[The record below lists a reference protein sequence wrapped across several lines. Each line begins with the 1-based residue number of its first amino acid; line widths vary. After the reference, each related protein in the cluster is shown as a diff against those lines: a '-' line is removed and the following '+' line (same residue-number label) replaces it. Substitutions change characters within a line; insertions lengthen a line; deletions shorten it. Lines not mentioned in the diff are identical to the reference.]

1 MLLFF
6 GINEKIKFM
15 QSKLRIIFL
24 ALIFSVFIP
33 IGASASNNLSG
44 QPISA
49 KAREIINKEK
59 PFVDCLASGEVAIY
73 FFYGRECPH
82 CEREGKFLDILE
94 KENKKIKIYRFEVWH
109 DQANAKILMNIGKE
123 LDLEIKSIPFTIA
136 GEKTISGYY
145 DDKTTG
151 EEIRTAINEVCQ
163 KSDTKIE
170 DINVPFLGKISIKNL
185 SLPIITLVIA
195 ALDGFNPCALWILLF
210 LLSLLISMRD
220 RKKMLVL
227 GGTFI
232 LTSAIFYFLVLA
244 AWLNFILFIG
254 FVFWL
259 RIIIGLVALYA
270 GYYNLKEYLIK
281 KNRNCEVAGE
291 EKRKKTFSK
300 LRDIVA
306 HEKIWLALLG
316 IIALAV
322 SVNFLELVCSAGLPA
337 VFTQILAISGLTSW
351 QYYAYLILYV
361 FIFVL
366 NEIIILGLALMTL
379 EMKVINTKVIR
390 WVGIIGGII
399 MVILGVL
406 LLFKPEWLMWG

>member
-1 MLLFF
+1 M
-6 GINEKIKFM
+6 
-15 QSKLRIIFL
+15 KLKVIALILIFL
-24 ALIFSVFIP
+24 VFIP
-33 IGASASNNLSG
+33 ISAGASGNLSD

-49 KAREIINKEK
+49 KVREIINKDK
-59 PFVDCLASGEVAIY
+59 PFADCLASGEVAVY
-73 FFYGRECPH
+73 LFYGRECPH
-82 CEREGKFLDILE
+82 CAREENFLDILE
-94 KENKKIKIYRFEVWH
+94 KENTKIKIYRYEVWH

-151 EEIRTAINEVCQ
+151 AEIRAAVNEVCQ
-163 KSDTKIE
+163 KGDFKVETV
-170 DINVPFLGKISIKNL
+170 NVPVIGKISIKNL

-220 RKKMLVL
+220 RKKMLIL
-227 GGTFI
+227 GGAFI

-259 RIIIGLVALYA
+259 RVIIGLVALYA

-291 EKRKKTFSK
+291 EKRKETFSK
-300 LRDIVA
+300 LREIVA
-306 HEKIWLALLG
+306 REKIWLALLG

-337 VFTQILAISGLTSW
+337 VFTQILAISGLASW
-351 QYYAYLILYV
+351 QYYAYLVFYV
-361 FIFVL
+361 LIFVL
-366 NEIIILGLALMTL
+366 NEIIILGLALATL

-390 WVGIIGGII
+390 WVGIIGGVI